1 MGPKNHAEYIA
12 KARTTDQQYCGAA
25 PSTTGPAETKL
36 ATLGEVKGL
45 VVGAFG
51 EGSEERKTLVE
62 QAGGD
67 WLSDWSSCSS
77 RAPFTRSQP

>member
-12 KARTTDQQYCGAA
+12 KARTTA
-25 PSTTGPAETKL
+25 PSTTGPVETKL